1 MDRSFGGEFDAMFR
15 EMVKDVRHSFNEVM
29 MGHHEHAP
37 EMGTPMNNTPQMTYD
52 DLKHQTAE
60 TAPPAQQNEIG
71 LER

>member
-15 EMVKDVRHSFNEVM
+15 EMVKDIRQTANEVFFN
-29 MGHHEHAP
+29 HHEHAP

-52 DLKHQTAE
+52 DLKQQAAE
-60 TAPPAQQNEIG
+60 MVPAQQNEIG